1 MTDMTRRTVLKV
13 ALGGAGLTALPA
25 VTGGL
30 PTAAAAT
37 SPNNGPKLVGVGDAS
52 ITLEFDD
59 RLHSRVAVDGQKV
72 TQFDAGEALMLG
84 GATIDTFGY
93 RGHQTRKTRHDR
105 HGDGVVVT
113 IQGESSEQ
121 VRKTVELTT
130 YRGLSGMTVMKVTY
144 TNLSRRPLNVTGW
157 RNGTHELLEKPGGF
171 YTFSG
176 STHEDRRDWVQPVP
190 DDFFQENSLGMDA
203 SDYGGGTP
211 LASVWRQ
218 GAGVSVGHVE
228 PVARIL
234 RMPVR
239 KSANGASIAIE
250 GDTTVTLKPGQK
262 LTTDTTFLAA
272 HQRDHFVPLQRYRD
286 YMSDI
291 GLRAPK
297 VPESAFA
304 PVWCAWG
311 YQRDFT
317 VEQVLGTLPK
327 VQDVGLKWAGLD
339 DGWQTNEGDW
349 DINLAKFPRGD
360 ADMRAFT
367 QKIRDAG
374 LLPRLWWAP
383 LAADPESNLYK
394 EHPDM
399 LLLDAKGNKQDVS
412 WWDSYTVCPAYQPAI
427 DYFAGLARKFIGDW
441 GYEGLKTDGQHL
453 NAVAPCY
460 NPAHKHARPEEST
473 EGLALFWKAIH
484 DAAHAANRNAVCELC
499 PCGTAFAFHNL
510 PYVDQYPAS
519 DPESSYQV
527 RSKGK
532 SMKALMGHGSSYA
545 GDHVELSDGGDDFAS
560 SYGVGAVLST
570 KFTWPSDA
578 PGTEPREKV
587 VLTPE
592 KEVLWRKW
600 VALYKKYMLSTGDYR
615 GELYDIGFDKPEAH
629 VIGKNS
635 TLHYAFYAD
644 QWNGKVELR
653 GLDRGRR
660 YRLTD
665 PFNGASLGVAD
676 SRRDTLELTFEKFQL
691 VVAERI

>member
-1 MTDMTRRTVLKV
+1 MTDMTRRTVLRV
-13 ALGGAGLTALPA
+13 ALGSAGLTALPA
-25 VTGGL
+25 VNTA
-30 PTAAAAT
+30 TAAAST
-37 SPNNGPKLVGVGDAS
+37 DRGPQVVGAGDAS

-59 RLHSRVAVDGQKV
+59 RLHSRVAVDGQTV
-72 TQFDAGEALMLG
+72 TRFDAGEALILG
-84 GATIDTFGY
+84 DTTIDTFGY
-93 RGHQTRKTRHDR
+93 RGHRTRRTRHPR

-113 IQGESSEQ
+113 IQGESSDH

-130 YRGLSGMTVMKVTY
+130 YRRLSGMTVMKVTY
-144 TNLSRRPLNVTGW
+144 TNRSSGPLKVTGW
-157 RNGTHELLEKPGGF
+157 RNGAHELLETPGGF

-176 STHEDRRDWVQPVP
+176 STHEDRRDWVQPMSAG
-190 DDFFQENSLGMDA
+190 FFQENSLGMDA

-211 LASVWRQ
+211 LASVWRR
-218 GAGVSVGHVE
+218 GAGLSVGHVE

-239 KSANGASIAIE
+239 RSEHGASLAIE
-250 GDTTVTLKPGQK
+250 GDTPRTLEPGEK
-262 LTTDTTFLAA
+262 LTTDTTFLVA

-297 VPESAFA
+297 APASAFA

-311 YQRDFT
+311 YERGFT

-327 VQDVGLKWAGLD
+327 VRDVGFRWAGLD

-349 DINLAKFPRGD
+349 DINLAKFPRGE
-360 ADMRAFT
+360 ADMKAFT
-367 QKIRDAG
+367 RSVRSAG

-394 EHPDM
+394 RHPDM

-412 WWDSYTVCPAYQPAI
+412 WWDSYTLCPAYQPTI
-427 DYFAGLARKFIGDW
+427 DYFVGLARKFIGDW

-460 NPAHKHARPEEST
+460 NPAHRHARPEEST

-484 DAAHAANRNAVCELC
+484 DAAHGANPDAVVELC

-519 DPESSYQV
+519 DPTSSYQV

-532 SMKALMGHGSSYA
+532 SMKALMGGGSSYA

-570 KFTWPSDA
+570 KFTYPSDP
-578 PGTEPREKV
+578 PGTRPGDEK

-592 KEVLWRKW
+592 KEALWRKW
-600 VALYKKYMLSTGDYR
+600 VALYDRYMLSTGEYR

-629 VIGKNS
+629 VIAKDS

-644 QWNGKVELR
+644 RWDGKVELR
-653 GLDRGRR
+653 GLERGRR

-665 PFNGASLGVAD
+665 PFTGASLGVAD
-676 SRRDTLELTFEKFQL
+676 SRHDTVRLTFEKFQL
-691 VVAERI
+691 VVAERV

>member
-1 MTDMTRRTVLKV
+1 MTDMTRRTVLRV
-13 ALGGAGLTALPA
+13 ALGSAGLTALPA
-25 VTGGL
+25 VNTA
-30 PTAAAAT
+30 TAAAST
-37 SPNNGPKLVGVGDAS
+37 DRGPQVVGAGDAS

-59 RLHSRVAVDGQKV
+59 RLHSRVAVDGQTV
-72 TQFDAGEALMLG
+72 TRFDAGEALILG
-84 GATIDTFGY
+84 DTTIDTFGY
-93 RGHQTRKTRHDR
+93 RGHRTRRTRHPR

-113 IQGESSEQ
+113 IQGESSDH

-130 YRGLSGMTVMKVTY
+130 YRRLSGMTVMKVTY
-144 TNLSRRPLNVTGW
+144 TNRSSGPLKVTGW
-157 RNGTHELLEKPGGF
+157 RNGAHELLETPGGF

-176 STHEDRRDWVQPVP
+176 STHEDRRDWVQPMSAG
-190 DDFFQENSLGMDA
+190 FFQENSLGMDA

-211 LASVWRQ
+211 LASVWRR
-218 GAGVSVGHVE
+218 GAGLSVGHVE

-239 KSANGASIAIE
+239 RSEHGASLAIE
-250 GDTTVTLKPGQK
+250 GDTPRTLEPGEK
-262 LTTDTTFLAA
+262 LTTDTTFLVA

-297 VPESAFA
+297 APASAFA

-311 YQRDFT
+311 YERGFT

-327 VQDVGLKWAGLD
+327 VRDVGFRWAGLD

-349 DINLAKFPRGD
+349 DINLAKFPRGE
-360 ADMRAFT
+360 ADMKAFT
-367 QKIRDAG
+367 RSVRDAG
-374 LLPRLWWAP
+374 LLSRLWWAP

-394 EHPDM
+394 RHPDM

-412 WWDSYTVCPAYQPAI
+412 WWDSYTLCPAYQPTI
-427 DYFAGLARKFIGDW
+427 DYFVGLARKFIGDW

-460 NPAHKHARPEEST
+460 NPAHRHARPEEST

-484 DAAHAANRNAVCELC
+484 DAAHGANPDAVVELC

-519 DPESSYQV
+519 DPTSSYQV

-532 SMKALMGHGSSYA
+532 SMKALMGGGSSYA

-570 KFTWPSDA
+570 KFTYPSDP
-578 PGTEPREKV
+578 PGTRPGDEK

-592 KEVLWRKW
+592 KEALWRKW
-600 VALYKKYMLSTGDYR
+600 VALYDRYMLSTGEYR

-629 VIGKNS
+629 VIAKDS

-644 QWNGKVELR
+644 RWDGKVELR
-653 GLDRGRR
+653 GLERGRR

-665 PFNGASLGVAD
+665 PFTGASLGVAD
-676 SRRDTLELTFEKFQL
+676 SRHDTVRLTFEKFQL
-691 VVAERI
+691 VVAERV

>member
-1 MTDMTRRTVLKV
+1 MTGVTRRTVLKV

-25 VTGGL
+25 VTGG
-30 PTAAAAT
+30 PAAA
-37 SPNNGPKLVGVGDAS
+37 SPGPRLVGVGDAS

-59 RLHSRVAVDGQKV
+59 QLHSRVTVNGQKV
-72 TQFDAGEALMLG
+72 TRFDAGEALILG
-84 GATIDTFGY
+84 TSAIDGFGY
-93 RGHQTRKTRHDR
+93 LGHRTRKIRHDR
-105 HGDGVVVT
+105 HGDGVIVT
-113 IQGESSEQ
+113 IDGESRDH

-130 YRGLSGMTVMKVTY
+130 YRRLSGMTVMTVTY
-144 TNLSRRPLNVTGW
+144 TNRSGRPLNVTGW
-157 RNGTHELLEKPGGF
+157 RNGAHELLESPGGF

-176 STHEDRRDWVQPVP
+176 STHEDRRDWVQPVS
-190 DDFFQENSLGMDA
+190 DDFSQENSLGMDA

-228 PVARIL
+228 PKARIL

-239 KSANGASIAIE
+239 KSAHGASIAIE
-250 GDTTVTLKPGQK
+250 GDTPRTLKPGQS
-262 LTTDTTFLAA
+262 LTTDTTFLIA

-297 VPESAFA
+297 VPESAYA

-311 YQRDFT
+311 YQRTFT
-317 VEQVLGTLPK
+317 VEEVLGTLPK
-327 VQDVGLKWAGLD
+327 VLDVGLKWAGLD

-349 DINLAKFPRGD
+349 DVNLAKFPRGE

-367 QKIRDAG
+367 TAIRNAG

-383 LAADPESNLYK
+383 LAADPDSNLYRQ
-394 EHPDM
+394 HPDM
-399 LLLDAKGNKQDVS
+399 LLLDAQGRKQDVT
-412 WWDSYTVCPAYQPAI
+412 WWDAYTLCPAYQPTI
-427 DYFAGLARKFIGDW
+427 DYFVGLARKFIGDW

-473 EGLALFWKAIH
+473 EGLAHFWKAIH
-484 DAAHAANRNAVCELC
+484 DAAHGANRGAVVELC

-532 SMKALMGHGSSYA
+532 SMRALMGHGSSYA

-570 KFTWPSDA
+570 KFAWPKDN
-578 PGTEPREKV
+578 PDVRPREQV

-629 VIGKNS
+629 VIAKDS
-635 TLHYAFYAD
+635 TLHYAFYAGR
-644 QWNGKVELR
+644 WKGKVRLR
-653 GLDRGRR
+653 GLERGRR

-665 PFNGASLGVAD
+665 PFNGTSLGVAD
-676 SRRDTLELTFEKFQL
+676 SRHDTLDLTFAKFQL
-691 VVAERI
+691 VVAERV

>member
-13 ALGGAGLTALPA
+13 ALGSAGLTALPA

-30 PTAAAAT
+30 ATAEA
-37 SPNNGPKLVGVGDAS
+37 SPNSGPKRVGVGDDS

-59 RLHSRVAVDGQKV
+59 QLHSRVAVDGQKV
-72 TQFDAGEALMLG
+72 TQFDAGEALILG
-84 GATIDTFGY
+84 STAIDAFSY
-93 RGHQTRKTRHDR
+93 SGHQTRKTRHAR
-105 HGDGVVVT
+105 HGDGVIVT
-113 IQGESSEQ
+113 IQGESSER

-130 YRGLSGMTVMKVTY
+130 YRRLSGMTVMTVTY
-144 TNLSRRPLNVTGW
+144 TNMSRQPLNVTGW
-157 RNGTHELLEKPGGF
+157 RNGAHELLTKPGGF

-176 STHEDRRDWVQPVP
+176 STHEDRRDWVQPVS
-190 DDFFQENSLGMDA
+190 DDFSQENSLGMDA

-250 GDTTVTLKPGQK
+250 GDTPRTLKSGQK
-262 LTTDTTFLAA
+262 LTTDTTFLIA
-272 HQRDHFVPLQRYRD
+272 HQRDHFVPMLRYRD

-291 GLRAPK
+291 GMRASKAPA
-297 VPESAFA
+297 SAFDA
-304 PVWCAWG
+304 VWCAWG
-311 YQRDFT
+311 YQRNFT

-327 VQDVGLKWAGLD
+327 VKDVGLTWAGLD

-349 DINLAKFPRGD
+349 EINLAKFPGGE
-360 ADMRAFT
+360 ADMKAFT
-367 QKIRDAG
+367 RKIRDAG
-374 LLPRLWWAP
+374 LLPRLWWTP
-383 LAADPESNLYK
+383 LAADPDSKLY
-394 EHPDM
+394 EQHPDM
-399 LLLDAKGNKQDVS
+399 LLLDAQGKKQKVTWWNS
-412 WWDSYTVCPAYQPAI
+412 WTLCPAYQPTI

-441 GYEGLKTDGQHL
+441 GYEGLKTDGQQL

-473 EGLALFWKAIH
+473 EGLAHFWKAVH
-484 DAAHAANRNAVCELC
+484 DAAREANRNAVVELC

-570 KFTWPSDA
+570 KFAWPSDA
-578 PGTEPREKV
+578 PDVEPREQV

-629 VIGKNS
+629 VIAKDS

-644 QWNGKVELR
+644 QWNGKVQLR
-653 GLDRGRR
+653 GLERGRR

-665 PFNGASLGVAD
+665 PFNGTVLGVAD
-676 SRRDTLELTFEKFQL
+676 SRNDTLALKFEKFQL
-691 VVAERI
+691 VVAKRI

>member
-25 VTGGL
+25 VAGG
-30 PTAAAAT
+30 TAAAAT
-37 SPNNGPKLVGVGDAS
+37 STKNGPALVGVGDAS

-59 RLHSRVAVDGQKV
+59 RLHSRVAVNGQQV
-72 TQFDAGEALMLG
+72 TRFDAGEALILG
-84 GATIDTFGY
+84 TTTIDAFDY

-105 HGDGVVVT
+105 HGDGVIVT
-113 IQGESSEQ
+113 IVGESADH

-130 YRGLSGMTVMKVTY
+130 YRRLSGMTVMKVTY
-144 TNLSRRPLNVTGW
+144 TNRSGRPLNVTGW
-157 RNGTHELLEKPGGF
+157 RNGAHELLESPGGF

-176 STHEDRRDWVQPVP
+176 STYEDRRDWVEPVTA
-190 DDFFQENSLGMDA
+190 DFSQVNSLGMDA

-228 PVARIL
+228 PKARIL

-250 GDTTVTLKPGQK
+250 GDTPQTLKPGRS
-262 LTTDTTFLAA
+262 LTTDTTFLVA
-272 HQRDHFVPLQRYRD
+272 HQRDHFVPLLRYRD

-297 VPESAFA
+297 VPESAYA

-311 YQRDFT
+311 YQRNFT
-317 VEQVLGTLPK
+317 VDQVLGTLPK
-327 VQDVGLKWAGLD
+327 VKDIGLKWAGLD

-349 DINLAKFPRGD
+349 DVNLAKFPRGE

-367 QKIRDAG
+367 AAIRKAG

-383 LAADPESNLYK
+383 LAADPDSNLYRQ
-394 EHPDM
+394 HPDM
-399 LLLDAKGNKQDVS
+399 LLLDAQGKKQDVT
-412 WWDSYTVCPAYQPAI
+412 WWDAYTLCPAYQPTI

-473 EGLALFWKAIH
+473 EGLAHFWKAVH
-484 DAAHAANRNAVCELC
+484 DAAHRANRDAVVELC

-570 KFTWPSDA
+570 KFAWPKDA
-578 PGTEPREKV
+578 PDVRPRERV

-600 VALYKKYMLSTGDYR
+600 VALYKEHMLSTGDYR

-629 VIGKNS
+629 VIAKDS
-635 TLHYAFYAD
+635 TLHYAFYAEE
-644 QWNGKVELR
+644 WNGKVQLR
-653 GLDRGRR
+653 GLERGRR

-665 PFNGASLGVAD
+665 PFNGTSLGFAD
-676 SRRDTLELTFEKFQL
+676 SRHDTLGLTFTKFQL
-691 VVAERI
+691 VVAERV